1 MSDLRTALE
10 ELRNEV
16 ACGANYPPD
25 PVCKKCGAC
34 VPEEP
39 CPEYIEY
46 IEGEV
51 IRLRAALAQSDD
63 GKQAALEVAQRHGG
77 TDGDH
82 HKAWVIDQM
91 VRALTG
97 DGYDQFVTDTCAGGE
112 GPDSYFWGVGI
123 AP

>member
-1 MSDLRTALE
+1 MTDLRTALE
-10 ELRNEV
+10 ELATTVRSRRALYGIHLASE
-16 ACGANYPPD
+16 ASDAY
-25 PVCKKCGAC
+25 
-34 VPEEP
+34 ET
-39 CPEYIEY
+39 
-46 IEGEV
+46 
-51 IRLRAALAQSDD
+51 LRAALAQSDD

-97 DGYDQFVTDTCAGGE
+97 DGYDQFVTDTCAGEE

>member
-1 MSDLRTALE
+1 MTDLRTALQDVKR
-10 ELRNEV
+10 ELSGHGQVKMTHAEF
-16 ACGANYPPD
+16 
-25 PVCKKCGAC
+25 
-34 VPEEP
+34 
-39 CPEYIEY
+39 I
-46 IEGEV
+46 GEARSRSGERV
-51 IRLRAALAQSDD
+51 QNALEIIRAALAQSDD

-97 DGYDQFVTDTCAGGE
+97 DGYDQFVTDTCAGEE

>member
-1 MSDLRTALE
+1 VTDLRTAAAAFEADLSE
-10 ELRNEV
+10 DCDGPLRD
-16 ACGANYPPD
+16 A
-25 PVCKKCGAC
+25 
-34 VPEEP
+34 
-39 CPEYIEY
+39 
-46 IEGEV
+46 
-51 IRLRAALAQSDD
+51 LRAALAQSDD

-77 TDGDH
+77 TDGGH

-97 DGYDQFVTDTCAGGE
+97 DGYDQFVTDTCAGEE

>member
-1 MSDLRTALE
+1 MTDLRTALE
-10 ELRNEV
+10 KLQRRFGPSRFATVFTPSEASDAYET
-16 ACGANYPPD
+16 
-25 PVCKKCGAC
+25 
-34 VPEEP
+34 
-39 CPEYIEY
+39 
-46 IEGEV
+46 
-51 IRLRAALAQSDD
+51 LRAALAQSDD

-91 VRALTG
+91 VRALMG
-97 DGYDQFVTDTCAGGE
+97 YGYDQFVADTCAGEE